1 MQPNEDVVEIVNGF
15 MCRGEPAIKA
25 TRFLI
30 AKAALAWR
38 TEEGD
43 YRDDITV
50 IVIYLHDLL
59 TSLAAHEK

>member
-1 MQPNEDVVEIVNGF
+1 MDIVSGF
-15 MCRGEPAIKA
+15 MSRGEPAIKA
-25 TRFLI
+25 TKFLI

-50 IVIYLHDLL
+50 IVIYLQELA
-59 TSLAAHEK
+59 TSLASHAM